1 MVIEQLSI
9 LNYKN
14 IEQAELTF
22 SPKINC
28 FVGANGMGKTN
39 VLDAIY
45 YLSFCRSH
53 TNPVD
58 AQVVRHGAEF
68 LMLQGKYLTDEGEP
82 EVISCGLKPGRR
94 KRFKRG
100 DKEYRRLAE
109 HIGVVP
115 LVLISPADT
124 ELITG
129 GSEER
134 RRFMDVV
141 ISQYNLAY
149 LDALIHYG
157 RALQQRNQLLK
168 AEAEPDPAMLDVY
181 EEIMAGAA
189 EVIFAERAR
198 FVEALVPLFGRIY
211 ARIAGEG
218 ESVGLTYESHCARGP
233 LIGQLRDG
241 RAKERIVGYTLHGT
255 HKDDLTMELGG
266 YPVRR
271 EGSQGQCKTYLVALK
286 LAQFL
291 FLKQTGRRQT
301 PLLLLDDV
309 FDKLDSR
316 RVAEIVR
323 LVADA
328 DYGQIFLTDTNREH
342 LDRILEQSGC
352 DHALFRVDEGRISH
366 EAE

>member
-39 VLDAIY
+39 VLDALY

-198 FVEALVPLFGRIY
+198 FVEALVPLFSRIY

-233 LIGQLRDG
+233 LIGQLRDAG
-241 RAKERIVGYTLHGT
+241 PRSASWVIPSTARTRT
-255 HKDDLTMELGG
+255 T
-266 YPVRR
+266 
-271 EGSQGQCKTYLVALK
+271 
-286 LAQFL
+286 
-291 FLKQTGRRQT
+291 
-301 PLLLLDDV
+301 
-309 FDKLDSR
+309 
-316 RVAEIVR
+316 
-323 LVADA
+323 
-328 DYGQIFLTDTNREH
+328 
-342 LDRILEQSGC
+342 
-352 DHALFRVDEGRISH
+352 
-366 EAE
+366 

>member
-22 SPKINC
+22 SPKITC

-39 VLDAIY
+39 VLDALY

-100 DKEYRRLAE
+100 DKEYRRL
-109 HIGVVP
+109 
-115 LVLISPADT
+115 
-124 ELITG
+124 
-129 GSEER
+129 
-134 RRFMDVV
+134 
-141 ISQYNLAY
+141 
-149 LDALIHYG
+149 IHYG

-198 FVEALVPLFGRIY
+198 FVEALVPLFSRIY

-241 RAKERIVGYTLHGT
+241 RAKERIVGYSLHGT

-266 YPVRR
+266 YPVKR

-301 PLLLLDDV
+301 PLLLLDDALP
-309 FDKLDSR
+309 DDW
-316 RVAEIVR
+316 E
-323 LVADA
+323 
-328 DYGQIFLTDTNREH
+328 
-342 LDRILEQSGC
+342 
-352 DHALFRVDEGRISH
+352 HALSRFGRIIDVVGSAP
-366 EAE
+366 EEVESSRSRYRAYRAAGAELAAYDQAR

>member
-39 VLDAIY
+39 VLDALY

-198 FVEALVPLFGRIY
+198 FVEALVPLFSRIY

-266 YPVRR
+266 YPVKR

-286 LAQFL
+286 AGAVPVPETDGPATDAAAPARRRVR
-291 FLKQTGRRQT
+291 QTGQPPRRRDC
-301 PLLLLDDV
+301 PLG
-309 FDKLDSR
+309 R
-316 RVAEIVR
+316 
-323 LVADA
+323 DA

>member
-1 MVIEQLSI
+1 
-9 LNYKN
+9 
-14 IEQAELTF
+14 
-22 SPKINC
+22 
-28 FVGANGMGKTN
+28 
-39 VLDAIY
+39 
-45 YLSFCRSH
+45 
-53 TNPVD
+53 
-58 AQVVRHGAEF
+58 
-68 LMLQGKYLTDEGEP
+68 
-82 EVISCGLKPGRR
+82 
-94 KRFKRG
+94 
-100 DKEYRRLAE
+100 
-109 HIGVVP
+109 
-115 LVLISPADT
+115 
-124 ELITG
+124 
-129 GSEER
+129 
-134 RRFMDVV
+134 
-141 ISQYNLAY
+141 
-149 LDALIHYG
+149 
-157 RALQQRNQLLK
+157 
-168 AEAEPDPAMLDVY
+168 MLDVY

-198 FVEALVPLFGRIY
+198 FVEALVPLFSRIY

-266 YPVRR
+266 YPVKR

>member
-22 SPKINC
+22 SPKSNC

-39 VLDAIY
+39 VLDALY

-149 LDALIHYG
+149 HDALIHYG

-198 FVEALVPLFGRIY
+198 FVEALVPLFSRIY

-241 RAKERIVGYTLHGT
+241 RAKERI
-255 HKDDLTMELGG
+255 
-266 YPVRR
+266 YPVKR